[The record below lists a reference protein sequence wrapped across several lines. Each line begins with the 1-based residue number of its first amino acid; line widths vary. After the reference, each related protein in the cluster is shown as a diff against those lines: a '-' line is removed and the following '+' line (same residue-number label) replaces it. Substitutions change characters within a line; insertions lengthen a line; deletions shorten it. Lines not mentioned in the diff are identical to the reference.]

1 MNVTRREAMQLAI
14 AAPLYM
20 QSVINA
26 PGSIVSAD
34 KSAPP
39 RVRLIRDW
47 NGALCRSRVVNE
59 GREPVRL
66 KEVVLFDINLTL
78 PPVTRLYAEGFQML
92 SQNGGGICERAN
104 LGASTLARHHN
115 KRT

>member
-1 MNVTRREAMQLAI
+1 MNVTRREGMQLAI
-14 AAPLYM
+14 AAALSM

-92 SQNGGGICERAN
+92 SQNGGTIGETPA
-104 LGASTLARHHN
+104 LGCCHVWEH
-115 KRT
+115 